1 MTLSRN
7 SSSSALSL
15 SRSFGWLALSSLA
28 LLACGQPQSE
38 EVAPEGFPEPIAT
51 DPKGGEFTAQ
61 AVDPTVLARF
71 RAELLV
77 AVNKARSVART
88 CGTTNYPAVPALT
101 EASKLDTSAQAHAT
115 DMVTKNF
122 FSHTGSDGSQ
132 PWDRMTRAG
141 YKWSAA
147 GENIAAGNSTVAATM
162 DQWLK
167 SPGHCANIMGKN
179 FTQIGFGYNYSPAAT
194 YKYYWVQNFAKPL

>member
-7 SSSSALSL
+7 SLASALPL

-28 LLACGQPQSE
+28 LLACGQPEAE

-51 DPKGGEFTAQ
+51 TPADGEFTAQ
-61 AVDPTVLARF
+61 AVDPAVLAKF

-77 AVNKARSVART
+77 AVNKARAVART
-88 CGTTNYPAVPALT
+88 CGTTKYPAVPALT
-101 EASKLDTSAQAHAT
+101 AATKLDTAAQAHAT

-141 YKWSAA
+141 YSWSAA

-167 SPGHCANIMGKN
+167 SAGHCANIMGKN
-179 FTQIGFGYNYSPAAT
+179 FTQIGFGYNYSATAT
-194 YKYYWVQNFAKPL
+194 YRHYWVQNFAKPR